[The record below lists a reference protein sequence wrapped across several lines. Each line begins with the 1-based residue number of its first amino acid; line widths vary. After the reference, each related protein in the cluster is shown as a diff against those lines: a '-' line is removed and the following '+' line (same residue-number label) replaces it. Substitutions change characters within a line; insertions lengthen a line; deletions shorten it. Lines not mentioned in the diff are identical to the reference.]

1 VAEELDRARALTFAA
16 ALLSD
21 VRPEDLDPALADGPT
36 EAERLLATAV
46 AQGVVERGARGLQR
60 VGVLGRSRTPLDLTL
75 RELYALAAICSQV
88 EPWLRLEAMRGK
100 TLRDV
105 LDREDVPPRVKEN
118 VAWLMSWAGWIDA
131 PEARLRL
138 TEDDCGD

>member
-1 VAEELDRARALTFAA
+1 VNDEVDRARALTFAA

-21 VRPEDLDPALADGPT
+21 LPAEQVDPALTDGPT
-36 EAERLLATAV
+36 ESERLIATAV
-46 AQGVVERGARGLQR
+46 ARGVVERGARALARTGDLDR
-60 VGVLGRSRTPLDLTL
+60 ARTPLDLTL
-75 RELYALAAICSQV
+75 RELHALAAISSQV

-105 LDREDVPPRVKEN
+105 LEREDVPPRIKEN
-118 VAWLMSWAGWIDA
+118 VAFLMSWAGWISTPDA
-131 PEARLRL
+131 RFRL